1 MKKIIIFWSNTLG
14 TCMQPCS
21 RCIRV
26 RQRHTRRILI
36 RHRHTIEVGF
46 KFGMKFFFL
55 LDSYNMVLTLLLEL
69 LSLSLNILC
78 MKRCQLSTLCLVLFL
93 LKKKKLRV
101 HGILFSMWYKN
112 YVFSLWF
119 IWIVKSIK
127 PNYRQDPSP
136 ILDV

>member
-1 MKKIIIFWSNTLG
+1 
-14 TCMQPCS
+14 MQPCS

-55 LDSYNMVLTLLLEL
+55 LDSYNTVLTLLLEIF
-69 LSLSLNILC
+69 SLSLNILC

-93 LKKKKLRV
+93 LKKKNCVFMVFYLV
-101 HGILFSMWYKN
+101 CGIKN
-112 YVFSLWF
+112 MFFLCGSSRLLKVL
-119 IWIVKSIK
+119 
-127 PNYRQDPSP
+127 SP
-136 ILDV
+136 IIDKTQAQSLMSKPRMLLILLVH